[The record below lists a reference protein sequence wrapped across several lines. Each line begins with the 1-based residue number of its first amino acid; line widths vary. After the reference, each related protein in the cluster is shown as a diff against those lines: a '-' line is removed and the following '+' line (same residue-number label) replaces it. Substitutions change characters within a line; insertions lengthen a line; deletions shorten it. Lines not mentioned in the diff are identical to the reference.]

1 MGTGPP
7 LQLTCRA
14 GFPRLIQFPGRALI
28 DTHSLKEQIRQRID
42 LVGLISEH
50 VVLKRAGKDFV
61 GLCPFHQ
68 EKSPSFSVSAAKGIF
83 KCFGCGAGG
92 DVFSFIQRREN
103 VEFPEALRLLAD
115 RAGLDSSTAPRRS
128 SGPSRVDLAKINA
141 WAATEFHKLLKE
153 PGTGDVARQY
163 LAGRQINDEMISRFS
178 LGFSGADEGRLRAAA
193 KRAGFDESALRA
205 AGLMQIGASGDAY
218 AVFRSRLMFPI
229 RDSMNRVIGFG
240 GRTLIDEKAKYLN
253 TAQNALF
260 DKGQN
265 LYGVDLARQGMT
277 RTRVAI
283 VVEGYTDCIAAHQ
296 FGFDHTVA
304 TLGTALTEDQVNL
317 LRRWA
322 DKIVLVFDSDDA
334 GANAA
339 DRAIGVALKHNLS
352 VCIARV
358 PEGKDPCDFLMGRGA
373 GPFEETLNLA
383 VDALGFKWQRT
394 CERFASQE
402 QGGGRRQAVG
412 EFISLVAQSVRFG
425 AVDAIT
431 RGLMVNQISQLLAI
445 PAGEVHNLLSDAARK
460 QARTPDASP
469 ASTVATTA
477 SRVDTLDAEQAAM
490 TTLLAV
496 LLNEPGLYSEA
507 IEVFK
512 PERLA
517 DEQVRRIANQVE
529 SLCREVGEFRLA
541 ELLDALLH
549 PEDATRVADLVYH
562 GGRFGD
568 LAETLA
574 GCRVRLEEIMTR
586 RQLRQ
591 SAERLLGGVSESPD
605 AAVAPRDGATLTG
618 FGGSSVSA
626 AWSRYC
632 KR

>member
-1 MGTGPP
+1 M
-7 LQLTCRA
+7 
-14 GFPRLIQFPGRALI
+14 I

-42 LVGLISEH
+42 LVALIAEH
-50 VVLKRAGKDFV
+50 VVLKRAGRDFV

-68 EKSPSFSVSAAKGIF
+68 EKTPSFSVSPSKGIF

-92 DVFSFIQRREN
+92 DIFSFIQRREN

-115 RAGLDSSTAPRRS
+115 RAGVEIATTTRRS
-128 SGPSRVDLAKINA
+128 TGPSRVDLAKINA
-141 WAATEFHKLLKE
+141 WAATEFHRLLKE
-153 PGTGDVARQY
+153 SGTGDLAREY
-163 LAGRQINDEMISRFS
+163 LSGRRINDEMISRFA
-178 LGFSGADEGRLRAAA
+178 LGFSGTDEGRLRAAA

-205 AGLMQIGASGDAY
+205 AGLVQIGASGDAY

-240 GRTLIDEKAKYLN
+240 GRTLIDDKAKYLN
-253 TAQNALF
+253 TSQNALF

-265 LYGVDLARQGMT
+265 LYGLDLARQGIT

-296 FGFDHTVA
+296 FGFDNTVA
-304 TLGTALTEDQVNL
+304 TLGTALTEEQMNL

-358 PEGKDPCDFLMGRGA
+358 PQGKDPCDFLMVHGA
-373 GPFEETLNLA
+373 APFEQTLNSA

-425 AVDAIT
+425 TVDAIT

-445 PAGEVHNLLSDAARK
+445 PAGDVHDLLCDATKK
-460 QARTPDASP
+460 QARTSAHSTAATAPAASC
-469 ASTVATTA
+469 AES
-477 SRVDTLDAEQAAM
+477 LDGEQAAM

-496 LLNEPGLYSEA
+496 LLNEPGFYSEVMA
-507 IEVFK
+507 VFK

-517 DEQVRRIANQVE
+517 DETTRRIASQVE
-529 SLCREVGEFRLA
+529 TLCREVGEFRLT
-541 ELLDALLH
+541 ELLDALPH
-549 PEDATRVADLVYH
+549 AEDATRVADLVYH

-574 GCRVRLEEIMTR
+574 GCRSRLEQVNVR
-586 RQLRQ
+586 RQLRE
-591 SAERLLGGVSESPD
+591 SAERLVQGEPDTPAAPGVPPD
-605 AAVAPRDGATLTG
+605 SAVLTG